1 MTTATFYRTTSK
13 RNEVN
18 KTLSLATDIEI
29 RITSPAEDLIRPILE
44 VRRVNG
50 QYNYVLLYER
60 YYYIIKKEQLL
71 DGRERL
77 YLEEDVLSTWYNRC
91 EVTGIIEK
99 SSTNYTMDLKQNFP
113 KQVNSGIKRIVFD
126 DLQPHLGSTVI
137 AQSTYN
143 YAPKPTQGGE

>member
-143 YAPKPTQGGE
+143 YALRPTQGGE